1 MSASDEKISN
11 TVVNEDDDDEDE
23 DQNDVVSS
31 IGKNQRTKP
40 RFGVLQRQFSKA
52 KSKFRRI
59 KSKRVLL
66 PSSSLSE
73 NANSNTGSGKNK
85 SMNNRTYDY
94 DDDRRSGGCKLCFL
108 RPKVLESFDGSSTT
122 SDPNNPNFT
131 HPMLRVL
138 IENNDFYSKD
148 CNPHLDC

>member
-73 NANSNTGSGKNK
+73 NANSNTGSEYGLDALVQIIEMMRGGNI
-85 SMNNRTYDY
+85 MECVGERT
-94 DDDRRSGGCKLCFL
+94 KMF
-108 RPKVLESFDGSSTT
+108 STDT
-122 SDPNNPNFT
+122 IVCIHNTLAGLLPFS
-131 HPMLRVL
+131 VAG
-138 IENNDFYSKD
+138 
-148 CNPHLDC
+148 

>member
-1 MSASDEKISN
+1 MSASDEISN
-11 TVVNEDDDDEDE
+11 TLVNEDDDDENE
-23 DQNDVVSS
+23 DQNDVVFS

-59 KSKRVLL
+59 KSKKVHL
-66 PSSSLSE
+66 PSSSFSE
-73 NANSNTGSGKNK
+73 TAHSNTGSGKNK
-85 SMNNRTYDY
+85 MTNNRTFDY
-94 DDDRRSGGCKLCFL
+94 DDDRRSGGCKFCFL

-131 HPMLRVL
+131 HAMLRVL
-138 IENNDFYSKD
+138 IESNDFYSKD
-148 CNPHLDC
+148 CNPHLDS

>member
-73 NANSNTGSGKNK
+73 NANSNTGSAHAICMFTTECK
-85 SMNNRTYDY
+85 SRFKLTVEV
-94 DDDRRSGGCKLCFL
+94 CKTLCL
-108 RPKVLESFDGSSTT
+108 
-122 SDPNNPNFT
+122 
-131 HPMLRVL
+131 
-138 IENNDFYSKD
+138 
-148 CNPHLDC
+148 